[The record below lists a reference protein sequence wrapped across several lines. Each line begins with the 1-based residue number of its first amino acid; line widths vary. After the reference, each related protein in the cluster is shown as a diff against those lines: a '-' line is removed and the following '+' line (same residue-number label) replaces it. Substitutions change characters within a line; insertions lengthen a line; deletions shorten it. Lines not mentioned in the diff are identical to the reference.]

1 MTNIN
6 EQQQLKERVLKAAKE
21 EAKTEIKLEFLNN
34 LSNACSK
41 YKLSFNQLNFL
52 IFTYQVDTE
61 SIYKMVNNGFKNS
74 EVNEMFGTWTLNKV
88 KGKEIPDLINLTDEA
103 IDLIE
108 DLIGG
113 SSKEYVG
120 LYDDF
125 SEVYPAKSS
134 AGFNIRNTPNRRET
148 EKNYLNAIK
157 AEALRKNV
165 SVLDYHNKV
174 IEAMKLNRNE
184 IQMGIGKCIENRAW
198 DDFMFKSNDVS
209 KINNSKIG

>member
-1 MTNIN
+1 
-6 EQQQLKERVLKAAKE
+6 
-21 EAKTEIKLEFLNN
+21 
-34 LSNACSK
+34 
-41 YKLSFNQLNFL
+41 
-52 IFTYQVDTE
+52 
-61 SIYKMVNNGFKNS
+61 
-74 EVNEMFGTWTLNKV
+74 MFGNWTLNKV

-108 DLIGG
+108 TLIGG
-113 SSKEYVG
+113 LSNKDYVG

-148 EKNYLNAIK
+148 EKNYIAAIK

-165 SVLDYHNKV
+165 GVLEYHNKV
-174 IEAMKLNRNE
+174 IESMKLNRNE
-184 IQMGIGKCIENRAW
+184 IQMGIGKFIENRAW
-198 DDFMFKSNDVS
+198 DDFMIKGNDS